1 MLILFAKFSSGSRLQ
16 SKNTFKKLT
25 TFNFYQ
31 FFFSTGLKSR
41 EVSNHLIITS
51 LGIRNS
57 YIVWNPKSVSKLLFL
72 ASFPQG
78 RLIKLSS
85 CRRKQ
90 ARRERKKK
98 VPRASII
105 VNYVNWPLEWG
116 QNAVFALHSWYNFR
130 IVIAL

>member
-1 MLILFAKFSSGSRLQ
+1 MSE
-16 SKNTFKKLT
+16 KKLA
-25 TFNFYQ
+25 
-31 FFFSTGLKSR
+31 L
-41 EVSNHLIITS
+41 TS
-51 LGIRNS
+51 LEIWNS
-57 YIVWNPKSVSKLLFL
+57 YIPVWNPKSVSKLLFL

-90 ARRERKKK
+90 GRERRKK
-98 VPRASII
+98 VHRASII

-116 QNAVFALHSWYNFR
+116 QNAVFALHSGYNFR